1 MGSPAVSVHTASR
14 RWRPLLALGVGA
26 SLLVGCGGGGDDAG
40 SAGGGASETGGGGG
54 PADEVTFLN
63 VVPIESLS
71 FVTEMY
77 AQCSGL
83 FEEQNL
89 DVRFEATQGSS
100 QAINTVIAGSALLTR
115 IGDIET
121 ISAIANQDAP
131 LVNVG
136 VHEKEGTI
144 RIMSAESDPLEKP
157 EDFAGKLMGLPS
169 VGGTSE
175 QTLDLMLSVNGVD
188 KADVQRQVTGLA
200 PGVFDLVDSGR
211 IAGYIVSA
219 DTAISLQA
227 QRPNAVAMNP
237 AEYMSGGS
245 QLYATSK
252 EQAEDPE
259 KADQVRRYLQAIA
272 DASVFI
278 QDDEA
283 NDFQETLD
291 CITEDFEV
299 AAAENREAAV
309 ESLKLYVAGFMSEG
323 RELLLQTN
331 ADRWQTLYD
340 EMVEADLA
348 PAGQD
353 PQEWLS
359 AEFAPEVSE

>member
-1 MGSPAVSVHTASR
+1 MGSPTISVHTASR

-40 SAGGGASETGGGGG
+40 SAAGGASEGGGGG
-54 PADEVTFLN
+54 GAADPVTFLN

-77 AQCSGL
+77 AQCAGL

-89 DVRFEATQGSS
+89 EVRFEATQGSS

-121 ISAIANQDAP
+121 ISAISNQDAP

-144 RIMSAESDPLEKP
+144 RIMSAEADPLEKP

-175 QTLDLMLSVNGVD
+175 QTLDLMLSVNGID

-211 IAGYIVSA
+211 IAGYVVSA

-237 AEYMSGGS
+237 AEFMSGGS
-245 QLYATSK
+245 QLYSTSK

-291 CITEDFEV
+291 CITRDFEV
-299 AAAENREAAV
+299 AAADNREAAV

-323 RELLLQTN
+323 REKLLQTN
-331 ADRWQTLYD
+331 PDRWQSLYD
-340 EMVEADLA
+340 EMVEAGLA
-348 PAGQD
+348 AEGQD
-353 PQEWLS
+353 PQEWLTD
-359 AEFAPEVSE
+359 EFAPEVSE